1 MLAILQST
9 RPRTLVLSVSS
20 ILTGTFLAR
29 EQGFFSWP
37 LFIFLMLTS
46 CLLQILS
53 NLVNEY
59 GDWKKGTDKEQ
70 PGRRA
75 LSLQSG
81 KMTERQ
87 IITFIYIIGGL
98 SLISG
103 LALVRLSF
111 GTLLGYGP
119 FVFLFLGAVAL
130 AAAIFYSAGKIPYG
144 YHGGGDLAVFLFFG
158 PAGVAGS
165 FYLLSGY
172 LDRNVFLIAT
182 AVGLLITAVLNV
194 NNIRDYENDKSF
206 GKKTFAVLLSRFFK
220 TESDIPAKIYQLVL
234 IVLALVLSCFYAV
247 LSVTGSFTFFVSL
260 PFLAVHLV
268 WIRYKKGA
276 ALDGALKILIVA
288 ILVYAVSFL

>member
-103 LALVRLSF
+103 LALV
-111 GTLLGYGP
+111 
-119 FVFLFLGAVAL
+119 
-130 AAAIFYSAGKIPYG
+130 
-144 YHGGGDLAVFLFFG
+144 
-158 PAGVAGS
+158 
-165 FYLLSGY
+165 
-172 LDRNVFLIAT
+172 
-182 AVGLLITAVLNV
+182 
-194 NNIRDYENDKSF
+194 
-206 GKKTFAVLLSRFFK
+206 
-220 TESDIPAKIYQLVL
+220 
-234 IVLALVLSCFYAV
+234 
-247 LSVTGSFTFFVSL
+247 
-260 PFLAVHLV
+260 
-268 WIRYKKGA
+268 
-276 ALDGALKILIVA
+276 
-288 ILVYAVSFL
+288 